1 MCSFKSGGVLM
12 KYNFNNES
20 LSKKITLLERL
31 NSELKYSKKLKQKA
45 VDQIKQSTA
54 LIKRLKKKIKEEQN
68 LINYDLIQEKL
79 ELKNGRKLG

>member
-1 MCSFKSGGVLM
+1 M

-20 LSKKITLLERL
+20 LSTKITLLNRL

-68 LINYDLIQEKL
+68 LIKYDLIQEKL
-79 ELKNGRKLG
+79 ELKNGRKPR

>member
-1 MCSFKSGGVLM
+1 M

>member
-1 MCSFKSGGVLM
+1 M

-20 LSKKITLLERL
+20 LSTKITLLNRL

-68 LINYDLIQEKL
+68 LIKYDLIQEKL
-79 ELKNGRKLG
+79 ELKKGRKQG

>member
-1 MCSFKSGGVLM
+1 M

-20 LSKKITLLERL
+20 LSTKITLLERL
-31 NSELKYSKKLKQKA
+31 NSELKYSKELKQKA

-68 LINYDLIQEKL
+68 LIKYDLIQEKL

>member
-1 MCSFKSGGVLM
+1 M

-20 LSKKITLLERL
+20 LNTKITLLERL

-79 ELKNGRKLG
+79 ELKNGRKPG

>member
-1 MCSFKSGGVLM
+1 V

-20 LSKKITLLERL
+20 LSTKITLLERL

-45 VDQIKQSTA
+45 VDQIKRSTA
-54 LIKRLKKKIKEEQN
+54 SIKRLKKKIKEEQN

-79 ELKNGRKLG
+79 ELKNSRKPG

>member
-1 MCSFKSGGVLM
+1 MQYK
-12 KYNFNNES
+12 FNNES
-20 LSKKITLLERL
+20 LNTKITLLERL

-45 VDQIKQSTA
+45 MDQIKRSTA

>member
-1 MCSFKSGGVLM
+1 M

-20 LSKKITLLERL
+20 LSTKITLLQRL

-45 VDQIKQSTA
+45 VDQIKRSTA

-68 LINYDLIQEKL
+68 LIKYDLIQEEL
-79 ELKNGRKLG
+79 ELKNGRKPG

>member
-1 MCSFKSGGVLM
+1 M

-20 LSKKITLLERL
+20 LSTKITLLKRL
-31 NSELKYSKKLKQKA
+31 NSELNYSKELKQKA

-68 LINYDLIQEKL
+68 LIKYDLIQEKL
-79 ELKNGRKLG
+79 ELKNGRKPG

>member
-1 MCSFKSGGVLM
+1 MRSFKSGGVLM

-20 LSKKITLLERL
+20 LNTKITLLERL

-79 ELKNGRKLG
+79 ELKNGRKPG

>member
-1 MCSFKSGGVLM
+1 M

-20 LSKKITLLERL
+20 LSTKITLLKRL
-31 NSELKYSKKLKQKA
+31 NSELNYSKELKQKA

-68 LINYDLIQEKL
+68 LIKYDLIQEKL
-79 ELKNGRKLG
+79 ELKNGRKPR

>member
-1 MCSFKSGGVLM
+1 M

-20 LSKKITLLERL
+20 LTTKITLLQRL

-45 VDQIKQSTA
+45 VDQIKRSTA

-68 LINYDLIQEKL
+68 LIKYDLIQEEL
-79 ELKNGRKLG
+79 ELKNDRKPG

>member
-1 MCSFKSGGVLM
+1 MQYK
-12 KYNFNNES
+12 FNNES
-20 LSKKITLLERL
+20 LNTKIYLLERL

-45 VDQIKQSTA
+45 MDQIKRSTA

>member
-1 MCSFKSGGVLM
+1 MQYK
-12 KYNFNNES
+12 FNNES
-20 LSKKITLLERL
+20 LNTKITLLERL

>member
-1 MCSFKSGGVLM
+1 M

-20 LSKKITLLERL
+20 LSTKITVLNRL

-45 VDQIKQSTA
+45 VDQIKRSTA

-68 LINYDLIQEKL
+68 LIKYDLIQEKL

>member
-1 MCSFKSGGVLM
+1 M

-20 LSKKITLLERL
+20 LSTKITLLNRL

-68 LINYDLIQEKL
+68 LIKYDLIQEKL

>member
-1 MCSFKSGGVLM
+1 M

-20 LSKKITLLERL
+20 LSTKITLLQRL

-45 VDQIKQSTA
+45 VDQMKRSTA

-68 LINYDLIQEKL
+68 LIKYDLIQEEL
-79 ELKNGRKLG
+79 ELKNDRKPG

>member
-1 MCSFKSGGVLM
+1 M

-20 LSKKITLLERL
+20 LSTKITLLQRL

-45 VDQIKQSTA
+45 VDQIKRSTA

-68 LINYDLIQEKL
+68 LIKYDLIQEEL
-79 ELKNGRKLG
+79 ELKNDRKPG

>member
-1 MCSFKSGGVLM
+1 MV
-12 KYNFNNES
+12 KYKFNNDS
-20 LSKKITLLERL
+20 LSTKITLLERL

-79 ELKNGRKLG
+79 ELKNSRKPG

>member
-1 MCSFKSGGVLM
+1 MRSFKSGGVLM

-79 ELKNGRKLG
+79 ELKNGRKPG

>member
-1 MCSFKSGGVLM
+1 M

-20 LSKKITLLERL
+20 LSTKITLLERL
-31 NSELKYSKKLKQKA
+31 NSELEYSKKLKQKA
-45 VDQIKQSTA
+45 VDQIKRSTA

-68 LINYDLIQEKL
+68 LIKYDLIQEKL

>member
-1 MCSFKSGGVLM
+1 M

-20 LSKKITLLERL
+20 LSTKITLLERL

-45 VDQIKQSTA
+45 VDQIKRSTA
-54 LIKRLKKKIKEEQN
+54 SIKRLKKKIKAEQN

>member
-1 MCSFKSGGVLM
+1 M

-20 LSKKITLLERL
+20 LSTKITLLNRL

-68 LINYDLIQEKL
+68 LIKYDLIQEKL
-79 ELKNGRKLG
+79 ELKNGRKPREIRKVLH